1 MNGPFSSFGPPQG
14 TPIWY
19 KNSLTNA
26 LRTIAQKSKA
36 VLPQDIYAIIEEAAG
51 RVYVYESYIHDMHAV
66 NPDRP
71 IHSDPLGEFVPKS
84 SPLSLRFTHHYSL
97 ILSIFNMFM
106 CPAPPATLN
115 MFWYQGSLSC
125 ALQKIAHNTKGRLAP
140 EISASLTEAAG
151 RVFIQESYVN
161 DLLVANAGCSISP
174 DPLFVYGGYMNALS
188 NLLGVLTL
196 PGFEGTSRGRACRS
210 M

>member
-71 IHSDPLGEFVPKS
+71 IHSDPLYVYTGYKT
-84 SPLSLRFTHHYSL
+84 SLVNLLRVANQPGLEPT
-97 ILSIFNMFM
+97 
-106 CPAPPATLN
+106 P
-115 MFWYQGSLSC
+115 
-125 ALQKIAHNTKGRLAP
+125 KGRVYRDINVCLQDILALVRVQGNDVGRLFADP
-140 EISASLTEAAG
+140 EMN
-151 RVFIQESYVN
+151 R
-161 DLLVANAGCSISP
+161 LLVNLAN
-174 DPLFVYGGYMNALS
+174 
-188 NLLGVLTL
+188 VL
-196 PGFEGTSRGRACRS
+196 
-210 M
+210 

>member
-1 MNGPFSSFGPPQG
+1 
-14 TPIWY
+14 
-19 KNSLTNA
+19 
-26 LRTIAQKSKA
+26 
-36 VLPQDIYAIIEEAAG
+36 
-51 RVYVYESYIHDMHAV
+51 
-66 NPDRP
+66 
-71 IHSDPLGEFVPKS
+71 
-84 SPLSLRFTHHYSL
+84 
-97 ILSIFNMFM
+97 MFM

-161 DLLVANAGCSISP
+161 DLLVASAGCSISP

-210 M
+210 MHMHLQTILTVIHLRGNDVTSLFKDPNMNKALADLARFNPAF